1 MNDNSKSLFF
11 LIVSFGCFWL
21 VLDEYYGQKYLSKL
35 VDGLGIGAISVG
47 DSIANSATD
56 TATDIVDK
64 VTDGKA
70 SEATKDG
77 KEFIEA
83 NKKYSALP
91 KSLRQYMVQYM
102 TDTNPTQEGRN
113 HILDELFAHK
123 NWTTS
128 DKLTAR
134 GALIAWWAKNSS
146 KTHTDGSG
154 NTAGGTGGSF

>member
-35 VDGLGIGAISVG
+35 IDGLGIGAINMG
-47 DSIANSATD
+47 DSIANTGTD
-56 TATDIVDK
+56 IATDIVDK
-64 VTDGKA
+64 ATDGKA
-70 SEATKDG
+70 SEAIKGG
-77 KEFIEA
+77 KKFIES

-134 GALIAWWAKNSS
+134 GALIAWWAQNSS
-146 KTHTDGSG
+146 KTHTDSSG